1 MTHSC
6 EHRSQLFAKDM
17 LSPLRAF
24 ITIVGMAVAP
34 LYVGSD
40 EEYTDGSGN
49 TTHTSKKRKKGR
61 PQDCEKQGTAN
72 PEGVME
78 QVDTLNERTGWGL
91 PSTEQLWKGFFK
103 AQAEASRANII
114 AIFRAGRLDSFRL
127 LVQSLHQNNN
137 WPGDAEFGKACKS
150 RNQFL
155 KFTLSEG
162 WIPSNGV
169 KYSMWSKQANTFST
183 FVGKSKRYLEG
194 VEQYVSEGNNR
205 LMYIYTEEAEQR
217 FVEDHMDVITWK
229 QVATKKSLID
239 AGIDPSTALSLSKD
253 MGFGE
258 QAAQNSSAAQLKD
271 EEDKKAAKEKKKAEQ
286 DEKAATR
293 HSKRA
298 KKEKEEIEEKIE
310 FTEHEL
316 EDGTKIM
323 MDNDGVC
330 FNDEYEEIGVWD
342 EKDNTVILEE
352 VDELLADK
360 KTYTRKKLVE
370 MIRDLEQK
378 YYDKV
383 ITYEGPGA
391 KQYEEDFDKYVSQLD
406 NLKEEVNHLKRAKY
420 REMKGLSAD
429 TEVTDDMLA
438 EIKETEMFPQ
448 ASQFA
453 DEDCDEDDDVTT
465 MTTEGSAG
473 EASQESGAKEE

>member
-1 MTHSC
+1 MTYSY

-40 EEYTDGSGN
+40 EEYEDGSGN

-72 PEGVME
+72 PEGVMQ

-155 KFTLSEG
+155 KFTISEE

-169 KYSMWSKQANTFST
+169 KYSMWSKQANTFSS
-183 FVGKSKRYLEG
+183 FVGKSPRYLEG

-239 AGIDPSTALSLSKD
+239 TGIDPSTALSLSKD

-298 KKEKEEIEEKIE
+298 KKEEIEEK
-310 FTEHEL
+310 
-316 EDGTKIM
+316 EDA
-323 MDNDGVC
+323 
-330 FNDEYEEIGVWD
+330 EE
-342 EKDNTVILEE
+342 EE
-352 VDELLADK
+352 SGEEEWGEEEDELLAD

-383 ITYEGPGA
+383 IAYEGPGA
-391 KQYEEDFDKYVSQLD
+391 KQYEEDFYEYVSQLD

-429 TEVTDDMLA
+429 EKVTDEMLA
-438 EIKETEMFPQ
+438 ETTEAEMFPQ